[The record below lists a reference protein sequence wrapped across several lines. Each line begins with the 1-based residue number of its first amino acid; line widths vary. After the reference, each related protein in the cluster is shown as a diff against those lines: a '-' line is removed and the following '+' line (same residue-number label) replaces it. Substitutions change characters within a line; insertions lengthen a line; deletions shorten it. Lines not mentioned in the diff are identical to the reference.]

1 MSELLDLTVFAAV
14 ARTARKSATLLEDM
28 GIVEARAAVTV
39 KDRNKVTNP
48 KDEQSLVLVFA
59 RRNLS
64 LTAVSKGCTHLCVAA
79 GYVEQVTSQLEEMIF
94 DGKFDAEII
103 AVQTLVKETKAKKA
117 AAALVVDT
125 PVDVPPAVALQV
137 VEVTATPVL
146 DSILAHNASK
156 DVPNIDGLDLRS
168 IL

>member
-14 ARTARKSATLLEDM
+14 SKTVRKSTTLLEDM

-48 KDEQSLVLVFA
+48 NVQSLVLVFA
-59 RRNLS
+59 RRNIS
-64 LTAVSKGCTHLCVAA
+64 LEAVSKGCTHLCVAE
-79 GYVEQVTSQLEEMIF
+79 GYVEQVTSQLEEMVF

-103 AVQTLVKETKAKKA
+103 ATQALVKETKVKKA
-117 AAALVVDT
+117 AAALVVNTLVDLSPEVGTLVT
-125 PVDVPPAVALQV
+125 PN
-137 VEVTATPVL
+137 TPVL

>member
-1 MSELLDLTVFAAV
+1 MV
-14 ARTARKSATLLEDM
+14 
-28 GIVEARAAVTV
+28 
-39 KDRNKVTNP
+39 
-48 KDEQSLVLVFA
+48 
-59 RRNLS
+59 
-64 LTAVSKGCTHLCVAA
+64 
-79 GYVEQVTSQLEEMIF
+79 F
-94 DGKFDAEII
+94 DGDFDAEII
-103 AVQTLVKETKAKKA
+103 ATQALVKETKAKKA